1 MTVVQSPRPLLA
13 AAAVVGGALLA
24 GCTALP
30 TGEAPRLRVDTTFT
44 ATSQDSRVQHL
55 ILHFTAEDFPR
66 SLKILTQGPVSSHY
80 LVSES
85 QGETPPKIYR
95 LVDESRRAYH
105 AGVSW
110 WKGAAS
116 LNASSIGIEI
126 VNRGPRKQ
134 ADGSILFD
142 EFDPAQIDLV
152 IALCRQIM
160 KDHAI
165 RPDRVLGHSDI
176 APGRKNDPGPKFPW
190 KKLADAGLI
199 AWPDEAMTRE
209 RMAAYQQALP
219 DVRWFQ
225 QKLMAHGFNVPPTGM
240 ADRVTQD
247 ALTAFQLKYRP
258 ANFDGNPDAETA
270 ALLDVVTRADGFR
283 VRGVAGSLMP

>member
-1 MTVVQSPRPLLA
+1 MTMGDCPGSA
-13 AAAVVGGALLA
+13 SAAVALLA
-24 GCTALP
+24 TGILAGCATLP
-30 TGEAPRLRVDTTFT
+30 SSEPPRLAIDTNFT
-44 ATSQDSRVQHL
+44 SVSQDSRAQHL

-80 LVSES
+80 LVSDS
-85 QGETPPKIYR
+85 QGDTPPKIYR
-95 LVDESRRAYH
+95 LVDENRRAYH

-110 WKGAAS
+110 WKGAAL

-134 ADGSILFD
+134 ADGTVVFD
-142 EFDPAQIDLV
+142 DFDPAQIDLV
-152 IALCRQIM
+152 IALCRQII

-190 KKLADAGLI
+190 KKFADAGLI

-209 RMAAYQQALP
+209 RLVVYQQALP
-219 DVRWFQ
+219 DTLWFQ
-225 QKLMAHGFNVPPTGM
+225 QKLMAHGFNVPPSG
-240 ADRVTQD
+240 ALDRVTRD
-247 ALTAFQLKYRP
+247 ALTSFQLKYRP
-258 ANFDGNPDAETA
+258 ANFDGTPDAETA
-270 ALLDVVTRADGFR
+270 ALLDVVNRPEGFR
-283 VRGVAGSLMP
+283 ARQRP

>member
-1 MTVVQSPRPLLA
+1 MAFRDDGRRIRA
-13 AAAVVGGALLA
+13 AWFACCGAVLA
-24 GCTALP
+24 GCAGLTAP
-30 TGEAPRLRVDTTFT
+30 DAPRLVIDTTFT
-44 ATSQDSRVQHL
+44 SVSQDSRAQHL

-80 LVSES
+80 LVSDS
-85 QGETPPKIYR
+85 QGDTPPKIYR

-110 WKGAAS
+110 WKGAAL

-134 ADGSILFD
+134 ADGTVVFD
-142 EFDPAQIDLV
+142 DFDPAQIDLV

-176 APGRKNDPGPKFPW
+176 APGRKTDPGRAFDWPRLRGL
-190 KKLADAGLI
+190 LA
-199 AWPDEAMTRE
+199 
-209 RMAAYQQALP
+209 
-219 DVRWFQ
+219 
-225 QKLMAHGFNVPPTGM
+225 
-240 ADRVTQD
+240 
-247 ALTAFQLKYRP
+247 
-258 ANFDGNPDAETA
+258 
-270 ALLDVVTRADGFR
+270 
-283 VRGVAGSLMP
+283 